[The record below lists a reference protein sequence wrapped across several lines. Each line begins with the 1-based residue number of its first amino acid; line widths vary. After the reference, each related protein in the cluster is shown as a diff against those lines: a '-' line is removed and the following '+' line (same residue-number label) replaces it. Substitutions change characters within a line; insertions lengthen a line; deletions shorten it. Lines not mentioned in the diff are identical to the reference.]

1 MDEKTKNEIDEKMLE
16 LFERVSQS
24 LDSETQKVAEIKYFK
39 EMQYGESNLISNR
52 NYIVVIENQA
62 KQMGIDGEELETF
75 MTYLIYD
82 SDLNL
87 NATVDKD
94 NQLTFTEEYLERLRE
109 TNPQYYEMLELDD
122 ATFELPEV
130 KEHDRELSRKQ
141 LEEKEKQKL
150 SEKKQERDWD
160 KEEKEACEEAGIE
173 DIDKLRALAII
184 DPHKKITGNQTLAQ
198 IVPELAKY
206 EEIQISCEKGD
217 NLSDGRFTV
226 IGKKP
231 DGTKEIT
238 DAFEQAEG
246 VNTGRNVTSINR
258 DGTEV
263 EDKEVKG
270 LLTIPGRP
278 EEGLSISVGQ
288 YNQADIS
295 FVQNMNDR
303 ENRQSI
309 PIESEGRY
317 DGYVYQRVREEGN
330 TTEGMIEK
338 DEEAER
344 RTKMVKKNDG
354 KINPQTIDGT
364 DIDLKKIKKQIVNKA
379 LDKYEDLSSEQLR
392 QYIKDLID
400 GENIQLSQDEEE
412 LLVNELKI
420 RVEDEARAFPSRQM
434 RSPNGNPYEN

>member
-122 ATFELPEV
+122 ATFEFPEV

-434 RSPNGNPYEN
+434 RSPNSNPYEN

>member
-258 DGTEV
+258 EGTEV

-434 RSPNGNPYEN
+434 RSPNSNPYEN

>member
-344 RTKMVKKNDG
+344 RTKRG
-354 KINPQTIDGT
+354 
-364 DIDLKKIKKQIVNKA
+364 
-379 LDKYEDLSSEQLR
+379 R
-392 QYIKDLID
+392 
-400 GENIQLSQDEEE
+400 
-412 LLVNELKI
+412 
-420 RVEDEARAFPSRQM
+420 RHRR
-434 RSPNGNPYEN
+434 

>member
-87 NATVDKD
+87 NATVGKD

-434 RSPNGNPYEN
+434 RSPNSNPYEN

>member
-16 LFERVSQS
+16 LFERVRHS

-434 RSPNGNPYEN
+434 RSPNSNPYEN

>member
-52 NYIVVIENQA
+52 NYIVVIEKQA
-62 KQMGIDGEELETF
+62 KQMGIDGEKLETF

-184 DPHKKITGNQTLAQ
+184 EKKKKITGNQTLAQ

-226 IGKKP
+226 IGRKP

-434 RSPNGNPYEN
+434 RSPNSNPYEN

>member
-109 TNPQYYEMLELDD
+109 SNPQYYEMLELDD

-434 RSPNGNPYEN
+434 RSPNSNPYEN

>member
-16 LFERVSQS
+16 LFGRVSQS

-226 IGKKP
+226 IGKKT

-434 RSPNGNPYEN
+434 RSPNSNPYEN

>member
-364 DIDLKKIKKQIVNKA
+364 DKDLKKIKKQIVNKA

-434 RSPNGNPYEN
+434 RSPNSNPYEN

>member
-184 DPHKKITGNQTLAQ
+184 EPHKKITGNQTLAQ

-434 RSPNGNPYEN
+434 RSPNSNPYEN

>member
-226 IGKKP
+226 IGKKT

-434 RSPNGNPYEN
+434 RSPNSNPYEN

>member
-434 RSPNGNPYEN
+434 RSPNSNPYEN

>member
-1 MDEKTKNEIDEKMLE
+1 
-16 LFERVSQS
+16 
-24 LDSETQKVAEIKYFK
+24 
-39 EMQYGESNLISNR
+39 
-52 NYIVVIENQA
+52 
-62 KQMGIDGEELETF
+62 
-75 MTYLIYD
+75 
-82 SDLNL
+82 
-87 NATVDKD
+87 
-94 NQLTFTEEYLERLRE
+94 
-109 TNPQYYEMLELDD
+109 MLELDD

-434 RSPNGNPYEN
+434 RSPNSNPYEN

>member
-344 RTKMVKKNDG
+344 RTKMLKKNDG

-434 RSPNGNPYEN
+434 RSPNSNPYEN

>member
-1 MDEKTKNEIDEKMLE
+1 MDEKTQKEIDEKMLE
-16 LFERVSQS
+16 LFEKVNQS
-24 LDSETQKVAEIKYFK
+24 LDSETQKISGIKYF
-39 EMQYGESNLISNR
+39 EEISYGGSNLISNK
-52 NYIVVIENQA
+52 NYIVVIENKA
-62 KQMGIDGEELETF
+62 KEMGIEGEELEEF
-75 MTYLIYD
+75 ITYLIYD

-87 NATVDKD
+87 NATVDRD
-94 NQLTFTEEYLERLRE
+94 NQLTFTEEYLDRLRE
-109 TNPQYYEMLELDD
+109 ANPQYYEMLELDD

-130 KEHDRELSRKQ
+130 KEHDRELSGKQ

-150 SEKKQERDWD
+150 TERKKQRNWD
-160 KEEKEACEEAGIE
+160 KEEEEACEEVGIK
-173 DIDKLRALAII
+173 DINKLRTLAII

-217 NLSDGRFTV
+217 NISDGRFTV

-231 DGTKEIT
+231 DGTKEVT

-246 VNTGRNVTSINR
+246 INTGRNVTSINR

-330 TTEGMIEK
+330 TTEGMMEK
-338 DEEAER
+338 DKEAER
-344 RTKMVKKNDG
+344 RTKMVRENDG
-354 KINPQTIDGT
+354 RISPQTIDGT
-364 DIDLKKIKKQIVNKA
+364 DIDLKKIKKEIVNKA
-379 LDKYEDLSSEQLR
+379 LDKYDDLSPKQLS
-392 QYIKDLID
+392 QYISDLID
-400 GENIQLSQDEEE
+400 GENIQLSQDEKE
-412 LLVNELKI
+412 LLEKELKA
-420 RVEDEARAFPSRQM
+420 RVEDEARAFPSRQ
-434 RSPNGNPYEN
+434 RSSPTDNPHGN